1 MKLKLL
7 IFIVSYNAEKT
18 IIDLLSRIPKNI
30 QNDFDTEI
38 LIIDDFST
46 DNTFNVAKEFIKNI
60 AWCKTYLGKTPE
72 NLGYG
77 GNQKLG
83 YLYAINNQFDYVCL
97 LHGDAQYA
105 PEHIT
110 DLIEPLK
117 DSSASI
123 DLILG
128 SRMINKFNALK
139 GKMPFYKFIGNIILT
154 KLQNYLLSV
163 KLHEFHT
170 GFRIYSVKKLKE
182 IPFLLNTNNFHFDT
196 EIIVQLIFSKSVIK
210 EIPIKT
216 FYGNEICHVNGLRYA
231 MNVLKSSIKSILVK
245 KGIFFDPKFYF
256 SNKQDKKNNYE
267 SKLNFFSTHSVAMT
281 LVKNNSVVLDIG
293 CGDGFISK
301 NLVKKNCKVYACD
314 FMDNTFEDFTYYKT
328 DLNNQL
334 PNISWEEIDYILI
347 LDVIEHLTNPEEF
360 INNLIKKI
368 NIKRTKV
375 IVSTGNVCF
384 FVTRLM
390 MMLGQF
396 NYGTRGILDRTHTR
410 LFTIASF
417 RRLFKYARFAINK
430 EIYIPA
436 PFPLALN
443 NKFISSFL
451 LKLNIFLL
459 KILPGVFSYQ
469 VLFLMSLRDP
479 PENII
484 KNMDIIT
491 NR

>member
-1 MKLKLL
+1 
-7 IFIVSYNAEKT
+7 
-18 IIDLLSRIPKNI
+18 
-30 QNDFDTEI
+30 
-38 LIIDDFST
+38 
-46 DNTFNVAKEFIKNI
+46 
-60 AWCKTYLGKTPE
+60 
-72 NLGYG
+72 
-77 GNQKLG
+77 
-83 YLYAINNQFDYVCL
+83 
-97 LHGDAQYA
+97 
-105 PEHIT
+105 
-110 DLIEPLK
+110 
-117 DSSASI
+117 
-123 DLILG
+123 
-128 SRMINKFNALK
+128 
-139 GKMPFYKFIGNIILT
+139 
-154 KLQNYLLSV
+154 
-163 KLHEFHT
+163 
-170 GFRIYSVKKLKE
+170 
-182 IPFLLNTNNFHFDT
+182 
-196 EIIVQLIFSKSVIK
+196 
-210 EIPIKT
+210 
-216 FYGNEICHVNGLRYA
+216 
-231 MNVLKSSIKSILVK
+231 
-245 KGIFFDPKFYF
+245 
-256 SNKQDKKNNYE
+256 
-267 SKLNFFSTHSVAMT
+267 
-281 LVKNNSVVLDIG
+281 
-293 CGDGFISK
+293 
-301 NLVKKNCKVYACD
+301 
-314 FMDNTFEDFTYYKT
+314 MDNKFEDFTYYKT

-334 PNISWEEIDYILI
+334 PNIPWEEIDYILI